1 MSNLNRSL
9 RQFTSLER
17 NIRTIGRLPDM
28 TSINRTLSVMN
39 RIPDTTSISR
49 TLSVM
54 NRIPDMTSINRTL
67 SVMNRIPDTTSINRT
82 LSAMNRLPD
91 MTSLNRTL
99 SAMNRLPD
107 MTSLNRTLSAMNRL
121 PDMTSLNR
129 TLSVINRLPDMTLA
143 LGQRFLEPLAPFRER
158 ARFEEAE
165 WFPHSTFP
173 RHLLDCNGDEH
184 YSDEVVLSYYRE
196 NWSSVRQVIER
207 ELSECDVDRDSKE
220 TVRQALIAHESELYR
235 LVPRSLFPEI
245 ERAARVC
252 LDRKMAGRFSV
263 KREFVE
269 LVGRLPISALPDR
282 SLTYIGYTQL
292 SHHLYENIHTDE
304 VRERFLNASIPNR
317 HAVIHGLV
325 TYSSEKNSL
334 NAIFVAICVFRLLT
348 VLKQRYMR
356 SH

>member
-1 MSNLNRSL
+1 
-9 RQFTSLER
+9 
-17 NIRTIGRLPDM
+17 M

-67 SVMNRIPDTTSINRT
+67 SVMNRIPDTTSISRT
-82 LSAMNRLPD
+82 LSVMNRIPD
-91 MTSLNRTL
+91 TTSI
-99 SAMNRLPD
+99 
-107 MTSLNRTLSAMNRL
+107 
-121 PDMTSLNR
+121 NR
-129 TLSVINRLPDMTLA
+129 TLSVMNRIPDMTSISRTLSVMNRMPDVTSINRALSGNARLPHLSLA
-143 LGQRFLEPLAPFRER
+143 FGQRFLEPLAPFRER
-158 ARFEEAE
+158 AKFEEAE

-173 RHLLDCNGDEH
+173 RHILGCNGNEH

-196 NWSSVRQVIER
+196 NWSSVSQVIER
-207 ELSECDVDRDSKE
+207 EISECHVDRAAKDAL
-220 TVRQALIAHESELYR
+220 RQAVVAHEVGLYQ
-235 LVPRSLFPEI
+235 LVPTALFPAI
-245 ERAARVC
+245 ERAVRVC
-252 LDRKMAGRFSV
+252 LNGNRVGPFSV
-263 KREFVE
+263 KNQFVE

-282 SLTYIGYTQL
+282 SLTYIGFTQL

-317 HAVIHGLV
+317 HAAIHGLV

-334 NAIFVAICVFRLLT
+334 NAIFVVICVFRLLT